1 MARAAL
7 GSVAVCSCPGVCV
20 VQVDHHLT
28 AATAAGAER
37 SEISEKPLGLKGLY
51 ILVDRM
57 VKWCYNINMNLE
69 KPTRKKRVDR
79 THIIYELRVNGLSYI
94 GVTAKTET
102 TINKSVLARAAKH
115 FYRAKR
121 ENKDWLL
128 CRALRTLNDKS
139 EIEVLVHETLRGKS
153 AAHRREVAL
162 RREINPALNTDVR
175 GD

>member
-1 MARAAL
+1 ML
-7 GSVAVCSCPGVCV
+7 AVSSSTSTT
-20 VQVDHHLT
+20 Q
-28 AATAAGAER
+28 
-37 SEISEKPLGLKGLY
+37 K
-51 ILVDRM
+51 ILVDTL
-57 VKWCYNINMNLE
+57 VKRCYNYNMNLE

-79 THIIYELRVNGLSYI
+79 THIIYELRVNGNNYI

-128 CRALRTLNDKS
+128 CKALRGLNDKS
-139 EIEVLVHETLRGKS
+139 EIEVLVHETLRGKA
-153 AAHRREVAL
+153 AAHKREVEL
-162 RREINPALNTDVR
+162 RRAINPTLNTDVR